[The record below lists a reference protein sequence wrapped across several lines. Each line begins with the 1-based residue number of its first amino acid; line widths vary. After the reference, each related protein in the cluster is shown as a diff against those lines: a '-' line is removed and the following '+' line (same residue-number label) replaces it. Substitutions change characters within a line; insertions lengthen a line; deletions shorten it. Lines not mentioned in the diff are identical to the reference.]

1 MALQQILLTARY
13 LEPLLV
19 TLLPRLMAL
28 PKHLLK
34 FLLFRPRPVVETVT
48 VGGDLAEIG
57 MVMVEVVM
65 AETVMG
71 VVTVTVGT
79 I

>member
-1 MALQQILLTARY
+1 MALQQVLLTARY

-19 TLLPRLMAL
+19 ALLPRLMML

-34 FLLFRPRPVVETVT
+34 FLLFRPRPAPAVAA
-48 VGGDLAEIG
+48 GDDLVEIG
-57 MVMVEVVM
+57 MVMVEAVT

>member
-1 MALQQILLTARY
+1 MVLQQILLTARY

-19 TLLPRLMAL
+19 TFLPRLMTL

-34 FLLFRPRPVVETVT
+34 FLLFRPRPVVEIVT
-48 VGGDLAEIG
+48 VEGDLVKIG
-57 MVMVEVVM
+57 MVMMEVVM

-71 VVTVTVGT
+71 VVTVTMGT